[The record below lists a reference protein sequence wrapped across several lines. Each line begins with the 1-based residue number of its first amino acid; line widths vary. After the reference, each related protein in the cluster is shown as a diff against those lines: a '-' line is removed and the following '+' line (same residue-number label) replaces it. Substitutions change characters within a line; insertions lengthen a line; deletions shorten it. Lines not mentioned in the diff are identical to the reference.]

1 MFSTKL
7 AARTIIIFGFGLL
20 VSSPALARDEVQVC
34 HVPNGNPENAHD
46 ISISEKAAEA
56 HLRNH
61 EGDMLGACPEAVAC
75 QCWGEKGLNFLLE
88 ALAARPDVMIESCGM
103 AVFPAYSEL
112 FANLSLAAEFGY
124 ALGYVYGDED
134 EASCFVIVDN
144 IGLGIVPIEEKDISV
159 EEAGECARLI
169 GEFCSGLLP

>member
-20 VSSPALARDEVQVC
+20 VGSPALARDKVQVC
-34 HVPNGNPENAHD
+34 HVPNGNPENAQD

-75 QCWGEKGLNFLLE
+75 PCWSEEGLNAVLE
-88 ALAARPDVMIESCGM
+88 AAAADPDVMVESCGM
-103 AVFPAYSEL
+103 AVFPGYSEL
-112 FANLSLAAEFGY
+112 FADLSLAAEFGY
-124 ALGYVYGDED
+124 AMGYVYAGDN
-134 EASCFVIVDN
+134 EASCFVIVDE
-144 IGLGIVPIEEKDISV
+144 IGLGIEPIEQEDISV

-169 GEFCSGLLP
+169 GEICSGLLP